1 MVKTSLY
8 IVDVHNVVIQGLS
21 SFLIGNEE
29 FEIIGNASSA
39 NELFDFLQIKQPDI
53 LVLDIKL
60 PGLQGFNIA
69 QIIANKYPEIKI
81 LFLSS
86 NIDEE
91 SLNKAISSGGL
102 GYLTKD
108 VQEEEFIFALNK
120 IKKGE
125 NYYCSSMQ
133 NTVFKEFTEK
143 FKSTQNNT
151 PLSSREI
158 EVIRLFVDGYSY
170 KEIANNLSISTRT
183 VESHKKHIL
192 EKLELKTTVD
202 LVKYAIRNGIISL

>member
-1 MVKTSLY
+1 MDKTSLY
-8 IVDVHNVVIQGLS
+8 IVDDHRLVIEGIS

-29 FEIIGNASSA
+29 FEIIGNASSS
-39 NELFDFLQIKQPDI
+39 NELLDSLKDKQPDI

-69 QIIANKYPEIKI
+69 QIVANKYPEIKI

-86 NIDEE
+86 NTDDE

-133 NTVFKEFTEK
+133 STVFKEFTEK
-143 FKSTQNNT
+143 FKNTQNNI

-158 EVIRLFVDGYSY
+158 EVIRLFVEGYSY
-170 KEIANNLSISTRT
+170 KEIADNLSISTRT